1 MTTRAP
7 GRGRAARPVH
17 RPLARRASTA
27 LPSASLALALL
38 LAGCSSPSTGPA
50 GDDAAAAAP
59 GASASAP
66 GGDVPAPERLP
77 GVTTSD
83 DVPTTGDPLAAWAEQ
98 TPAQPVQVTSTV
110 DGAVQ
115 DALWFP
121 PAEPGGALLVHLH
134 SWSDDY
140 TQEVGIPLARWAE
153 SAGWGFVQP
162 DFRGDNAGPD
172 ATGSPLTSQDV
183 IDAIDLV
190 VAEGGADPERVYVTG
205 YSGGGMAS
213 LLLAGRHPD
222 RVAATAAHVPVY
234 DLVSWYAY
242 SAGAQPE
249 ARYTADIEAACGADP
264 TGDPAAAQECTSR
277 SPASV
282 AGAVRDARVPVLVT
296 HGADDEVVPV
306 ADGLRAFDDLA
317 AEGDRVGAAD
327 GVDVDELPAPT
338 EAEIAATRFTDDD
351 PDVLFARTSGAA
363 TVAVFDGGHELVY
376 YPALDWLARLDA
388 ASRS

>member
-7 GRGRAARPVH
+7 GRGRAARLLP
-17 RPLARRASTA
+17 R
-27 LPSASLALALL
+27 PSALSAGGIALALL
-38 LAGCSSPSTGPA
+38 LAGCSAPAAEDAPPA
-50 GDDAAAAAP
+50 GARSG
-59 GASASAP
+59 GAETGA
-66 GGDVPAPERLP
+66 GGPDVEVSAPERLP
-77 GVTTSD
+77 GVVSSD
-83 DVPTTGDPLAAWAEQ
+83 DVATTDDPLAAWAEQ
-98 TPAQPVQVTSTV
+98 TAAEPAQVTSTA

-115 DALWFP
+115 DVLWFP
-121 PAEPGGALLVHLH
+121 PAEPGGPLLVHVH

-153 SAGWGFVQP
+153 QEGWGFVQP

-172 ATGSPLTSQDV
+172 STGSELTSQDV
-183 IDAIDLV
+183 VDAIDLA

-222 RVAATAAHVPVY
+222 RVAAAAAQVPVY

-242 SAGAQPE
+242 SREAQPE
-249 ARYTADIEAACGADP
+249 ARYTADIEAACGGDP
-264 TGDPAAAQECTSR
+264 TADPAAAQECTSR

-282 AGAVRDARVPVLVT
+282 AAAVRDAGIPVLVT
-296 HGADDEVVPV
+296 HGAGDEVVPV

-317 AEGDRVGAAD
+317 DEADRVGATAV
-327 GVDVDELPAPT
+327 GELPAPT
-338 EAEIAATRFTDDD
+338 GDELAATRFTDED
-351 PDVLFARTSGAA
+351 PPVLFARSSGDV

-376 YPALDWLARLDA
+376 YPALDWLARVDA
-388 ASRS
+388 ASRA